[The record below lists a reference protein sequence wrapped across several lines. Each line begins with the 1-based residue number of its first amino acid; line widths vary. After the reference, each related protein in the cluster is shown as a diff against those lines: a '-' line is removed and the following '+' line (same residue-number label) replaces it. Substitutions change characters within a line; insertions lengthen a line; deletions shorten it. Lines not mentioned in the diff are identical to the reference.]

1 MEMKIIAN
9 YLPQFHT
16 IPENDM
22 WWGKGFTEWTAVKK
36 AIPLYDGHNEP
47 RIPLNNNYYDLSRK
61 EAIAW
66 QANMAA
72 EYGIYGF
79 GIYHYWFSKDMLL
92 LHKPAEIIL
101 DNKDIDIHYMFIWD
115 NASWKRTWSNIKNA
129 NDWAPGFDSLGTNTI
144 PKVDNGILAELIY
157 GAEEE
162 WKTHFNYLL
171 PFFKDERY
179 IKIDNRPVF
188 GFFQMK
194 NEFEIIWKMEKYWD
208 QLAKESG
215 FAGMCCMSKKNYLHN
230 DFDFKFQYTPLASG
244 RIMQHYKYRLKDIYA
259 NKREIIRFYDYDK
272 CWREIIREAKL
283 TDENTFLSGF
293 VQFDD
298 TPRRGKRGRIIKG
311 ATPEK
316 FCDYFGQ
323 LLDISQKQQK
333 EYVFLTA
340 WNEWGEGAYLE
351 PDTTNG
357 YAYLSAVKK
366 ALERIEK
373 Y

>member
-1 MEMKIIAN
+1 MGTKIIAN
-9 YLPQFHT
+9 YLPQFHA

-22 WWGKGFTEWTAVKK
+22 WWGTGFTEWTAVKK
-36 AIPLYDGHNEP
+36 AVPLFEGHNEP
-47 RIPLNNNYYDLSRK
+47 RVPLNGNYYDLSKK

-66 QANMAA
+66 QANVAS

-101 DNKDIDIHYMFIWD
+101 DNKDINIHYMFIWD

-129 NDWAPGFDSLGTNTI
+129 NDWAPGFDSLGKEIHTALNT
-144 PKVDNGILAELIY
+144 DNGILAELIY
-157 GAEEE
+157 GNEEE
-162 WKTHFNYLL
+162 WKAHFDYLL

-179 IKIDNRPVF
+179 IKIENKPVF
-188 GFFQMK
+188 GFFQMR
-194 NEFEIIWKMEKYWD
+194 NEFQILKKIEKYWD
-208 QLAKESG
+208 NLAKDNG
-215 FAGMCCMSKKNYLHN
+215 FAGICCMSKANYSHN
-230 DFDFKFQYTPLASG
+230 DFAYRFQYTPLASG
-244 RIMQHYKYRLKDIYA
+244 RLIQHLKYRLKDVYA
-259 NKREIIRFYDYDK
+259 NKKETLRFYDYDR
-272 CWREIIREAKL
+272 CWREIIKEAKL
-283 TDENTFLSGF
+283 ADKNTFLSGF

-298 TPRRGKRGRIIKG
+298 TPRRGKKGRVIKG

-323 LLDISQKQQK
+323 LLDISEKQQK

-351 PDTTNG
+351 PDMTDG
-357 YAYLSAVKK
+357 YTYLSAVKK
-366 ALERIEK
+366 ALGRNR
-373 Y
+373 